1 MLGISFDVMSVV
13 LGGLFG
19 NILNKKLR
27 LDTDELN
34 KVFGV
39 CSIVMGIISVTLIK
53 NMPPV
58 ILAVV
63 LGTVCGSILK
73 LKERIC
79 QCGGLLYRFVNRLK
93 ILGSSNTALH
103 NESILETAII
113 LFCFSGTG
121 IYGCLDAALA
131 NNQTI
136 LLTKSILDLF
146 TAMIFAC
153 TLGGVVAIIAVP
165 QAIIFLLLYGI
176 AAGLAP
182 LVTADMLADFKA
194 CGGILLI
201 ATGCRIS
208 KIQDFPISDM
218 LPAMILVFPFS
229 AFWSHVILPYI

>member
-1 MLGISFDVMSVV
+1 MLGVLFDVISVI
-13 LGGLFG
+13 LGGVLG
-19 NILNKKLR
+19 NILNKR
-27 LDTDELN
+27 LHFDADELN
-34 KVFGV
+34 KVFGI
-39 CSIVMGIISVTLIK
+39 CSIVMGIISVGAVK

-63 LGTVCGSILK
+63 LGTVCGFVLR
-73 LKERIC
+73 LRDRISK
-79 QCGGLLYRFVNRLK
+79 CGNMLYQLVSRVKTFDCTTTGLLNV
-93 ILGSSNTALH
+93 
-103 NESILETAII
+103 SILETAII

-153 TLGGVVAIIAVP
+153 TLGAVVAIIAIP
-165 QAIIFLLLYGI
+165 QTIIFVFLYGI
-176 AAGLAP
+176 ATLLSP

-208 KIQDFPISDM
+208 KMQDFPISDM

-229 AFWSHVILPYI
+229 AFWSHIILPYI